1 MSSDLDLLRGGCQAP
16 FFNQA
21 SFSDDDGFIP
31 GRLCIPSNAANSTCC
46 LPCPLVDWVYPD
58 SFHTMASVADWISV
72 VGFICCVFL
81 LISWA
86 ALPVEKTHRHYL
98 SICLTIAVAV
108 MSLGFV
114 VPLAADPEQCINE
127 ITPNDMSTS
136 SVCAVS
142 GTMIMLG
149 GFAGATWVFL
159 RALSLH
165 LQICWQVVVGRNFML
180 IAQAIGW
187 LIPTLIV
194 AVSLKYS
201 GVSFRF
207 GQTCHVNHDNSMAD
221 FWIPML
227 VFSGFT
233 LVLQG
238 ATFVYCIKVYLAS
251 LNDSSSTTENST
263 NLPTHSVIGS
273 SNISPRQAYRRVKRV
288 VQLQWRGITIVL
300 IILMDVIFFSVVFVY
315 QDRTIEDVRKHPE
328 KATAWVSCLLRNSGD
343 KGQCIDEASGLAVQ
357 LSTIVTVLILLAI
370 NGIWL
375 LLFLGNWGMLMGWVD
390 LANGLLG
397 RKPEPIEFVSKDATL
412 QSKSYELLSRETN
425 SVAATSMIGS
435 PNPMRPAPT
444 VSPPVNF
451 SRGPYS
457 GMDSKS
463 PISPL
468 PDSPMSDGARSST
481 FRASAGFA
489 SYPPPINTAEDYSNG
504 AVGIAAVQSVAGSP
518 VEDGRRTPD
527 YFGSTARYYAPNR
540 SFSSPHAPRAGSV
553 SLPPPLPA
561 QSGVARLDQQNDD
574 HAINPLGMNRI

>member
-16 FFNQA
+16 FFDQA

-31 GRLCIPSNAANSTCC
+31 GRICIPSNAANSTCC

-72 VGFICCVFL
+72 FGFICCVFL

-98 SICLTIAVAV
+98 SICLTIAVAI

-136 SVCAVS
+136 SVCAIS

-194 AVSLKYS
+194 AVALKYS

-207 GQTCHVNHDNSMAD
+207 GQTCHVNHNNSMAD

-238 ATFVYCIKVYLAS
+238 ATFVYCINVYLAS

-315 QDRTIEDVRKHPE
+315 QDRTIEAVRKHPE

-375 LLFLGNWGMLMGWVD
+375 LLFLGNWGMLMGWAD

-425 SVAATSMIGS
+425 SVTATSMIGS
-435 PNPMRPAPT
+435 PNLMRPAPT
-444 VSPPVNF
+444 ASHPVNF
-451 SRGPYS
+451 SPGPYS
-457 GMDSKS
+457 DMDSKS

-468 PDSPMSDGARSST
+468 PDSLISDGARSST
-481 FRASAGFA
+481 IRASAGFA
-489 SYPPPINTAEDYSNG
+489 SYPPINTAGDYSNED
-504 AVGIAAVQSVAGSP
+504 VGVTAVQSVAGSP
-518 VEDGRRTPD
+518 VEDGQRTPD
-527 YFGSTARYYAPNR
+527 YFGSTTRYYAPHR

-553 SLPPPLPA
+553 SLSPPLPA
-561 QSGVARLDQQNDD
+561 QNGVARLGQQNDG